1 MAERKRLGDML
12 LEAGLLTE
20 KQLEEALKEQVKT
33 GKFLGRI
40 LVERGIIDEK
50 ELKKILSVQAGI
62 EMIDLKNTVI
72 DKNAV
77 NVFPS
82 ALAKT
87 YNVIPVKL
95 EKNILTLAVGD
106 TLSLNIQDDI
116 SFILGYKI
124 KMVLADEDDIK
135 ENINVYYG
143 SELETIDDLIKW
155 ISQDMSEMEELETIA
170 SATAS
175 GEYAT
180 ITSLEEIASLPPV
193 VKLFDLILLQT
204 VRDNASDVHLEP
216 FENDF
221 RVRYRVDG
229 VLYDMVHPPK
239 GLAFALFCRF
249 KIMASMDIAERR
261 LPQDGRIELSVM
273 GRPVDLRVNTVPT
286 VFGECLAIRVL
297 DRGKTIFDMENL
309 GLLPSDMDKVEK
321 LIHKPHGII
330 LATGPTGCG
339 KTTTL
344 YALLR
349 KLNTPE
355 VKLITTEDPVEYMLE
370 GAVQVPVKESI
381 GLTFAAC
388 IRSIL
393 RQDPDIILVG
403 EVRDFDTAQMAI
415 QSSLTGHLVLST
427 LHTNDAPTTIMRLVD
442 MKVEPFLLA
451 STIEGIIAQR
461 LVRVLCPRCKEE
473 YRPTKQEII
482 ELGLSDEKVQEMKF
496 YKPVGCPFCRG
507 GYKGRTGIFEILVP
521 SEQLWRAVLE
531 NRPLGEIREIAVNEC
546 KMKTLVEDG
555 IEKINL
561 GITSVE
567 EVMKEVHGYG

>member
-1 MAERKRLGDML
+1 MAEKKLLGQML
-12 LEAGLLTE
+12 IENGLITE
-20 KQLEEALKEQVKT
+20 KELENALKIQVKS

-40 LVERGIIDEK
+40 LVELGYVQEK
-50 ELKKILSVQAGI
+50 DLKKILSTQAGV
-62 EMIDLKNTVI
+62 EMIDLKSTVV
-72 DKNAV
+72 DKNAI

-87 YNVIPVKL
+87 YTVLPIKL
-95 EKNILTLAVGD
+95 EKNELTLAVGD
-106 TLSLNIQDDI
+106 TLNLNIQDDI
-116 SFILGYKI
+116 SFILGYKV

-135 ENINVYYG
+135 ENISVYYG
-143 SELETIDDLIKW
+143 SEIETVDDLIKW
-155 ISQDMSEMEELETIA
+155 ISQDMAEMEELETIA
-170 SATAS
+170 SAQ

-204 VRDNASDVHLEP
+204 IRDNASDVHLEP
-216 FENDF
+216 FEDDF

-239 GLAFALFCRF
+239 GLSFALFCRF

-297 DRGKTIFDMENL
+297 DRGKTIFDLENL
-309 GLLPSDMDKVEK
+309 GLLEEDMQTIEK
-321 LIHKPHGII
+321 LISRPHGIL

-344 YALLR
+344 YSILR

-355 VKLITTEDPVEYMLE
+355 VKVITTEDPVEYMLD

-381 GLTFAAC
+381 GLTFASS

-403 EVRDFDTAQMAI
+403 EIRDFETTQMAI

-427 LHTNDAPTTIMRLVD
+427 LHTNDAPTTIMRMID

-451 STIEGIIAQR
+451 STIIGVIAQR
-461 LVRVLCPRCKEE
+461 LVRVLCPRCKQE
-473 YRPTKQEII
+473 YRPTKTEILD
-482 ELGLSDEKVQEMKF
+482 LGIDEATVENMKF
-496 YKPVGCPFCRG
+496 YKPVGCPFCRA
-507 GYKGRTGIFEILVP
+507 GYRGRTGIFEILIPNEKFWTAV
-521 SEQLWRAVLE
+521 SEH
-531 NRPLGEIREIAVNEC
+531 RPLGEIREIAVKDC
-546 KMKTLVEDG
+546 KMKTLVDDG
-555 IEKINL
+555 LQKINL

-567 EVMKEVHGYG
+567 EVSKEVHGYG

>member
-1 MAERKRLGDML
+1 MAERKLLGQML
-12 LEAGLLTE
+12 IEAGLITE

-33 GKFLGRI
+33 GRFLGRI
-40 LVERGIIDEK
+40 LVDKGYIDEK
-50 ELKKILSVQAGI
+50 ELKRILSMQAGI

-72 DKNAV
+72 DKNAI

-87 YNVIPVKL
+87 YTVLPIKL
-95 EKNILTLAVGD
+95 EKNVLTLAVGD

-124 KMVLADEDDIK
+124 KMVLADEEDIK

-143 SELETIDDLIKW
+143 SEIETIDDLIKW

-170 SATAS
+170 SAS

-180 ITSLEEIASLPPV
+180 ITSLEEIATLPPV

-309 GLLPSDMDKVEK
+309 GLLPRDMEIVEK

-461 LVRVLCPRCKEE
+461 LVRVLCPRCKQE

-482 ELGLSDEKVQEMKF
+482 ELGLSDEQVEKMKF

-507 GYKGRTGIFEILVP
+507 GYKGRTGIFEILIP
-521 SEQLWRAVLE
+521 NEDLWRAVLE
-531 NRPLGEIREIAVNEC
+531 NRPLGEIREIAVKEC

>member
-1 MAERKRLGDML
+1 MAERKLLGEML
-12 LEAGLLTE
+12 IEAGLITE
-20 KQLEEALKEQVKT
+20 KQLEEALKEQIKS
-33 GKFLGRI
+33 GRFLGRI
-40 LVERGIIDEK
+40 LVEKGLVDEK
-50 ELKKILSVQAGI
+50 ELKRVLSIQAGI

-72 DKNAV
+72 DRNAI

-87 YNVIPVKL
+87 YTVLPIKL

-143 SELETIDDLIKW
+143 SEIETIDDLIKW
-155 ISQDMSEMEELETIA
+155 ISQDMAEMEELETIA
-170 SATAS
+170 SAS

-180 ITSLEEIASLPPV
+180 ITSLEEIATLPPV

-216 FENDF
+216 FEDDF

-309 GLLPSDMDKVEK
+309 GLLPSDMEAVEK

-355 VKLITTEDPVEYMLE
+355 VKLITTEDPVEYMLD
-370 GAVQVPVKESI
+370 GAIQVPVKESI

-388 IRSIL
+388 LRSIL

-403 EVRDFDTAQMAI
+403 EVRDFETAQMAI

-442 MKVEPFLLA
+442 MKVPPFLLA

-461 LVRVLCPRCKEE
+461 LVRVLCPRCKQE

-482 ELGLSDEKVQEMKF
+482 ELGLSDEKAQQMKF

-507 GYKGRTGIFEILVP
+507 GYKGRTGIFEILLANE
-521 SEQLWRAVLE
+521 SLWRAVLE
-531 NRPLGEIREIAVNEC
+531 DRPLGEIREIAINEC
-546 KMKTLVEDG
+546 HMKTLVEDG
-555 IEKINL
+555 LQKINL

-567 EVMKEVHGYG
+567 EVIKEVHGYG

>member
-1 MAERKRLGDML
+1 MAERKLLGEML
-12 LEAGLLTE
+12 IEAGLITE

-33 GKFLGRI
+33 GRFLGRI
-40 LVERGIIDEK
+40 LVEKGLVDEK
-50 ELKKILSVQAGI
+50 ELKRVLSLQAGI

-72 DKNAV
+72 DKNAI

-95 EKNILTLAVGD
+95 EKNVLTLAVGD

-124 KMVLADEDDIK
+124 KMVLADEEDIK

-170 SATAS
+170 SSS

-239 GLAFALFCRF
+239 GLSFALFCRF

-309 GLLPSDMDKVEK
+309 GLLPDDMEKVEK

-461 LVRVLCPRCKEE
+461 LVRILCPRCKEE

-482 ELGLSDEKVQEMKF
+482 ELGISDEKAQQMKF
-496 YKPVGCPFCRG
+496 YRPVGCPFCRG

-521 SEQLWRAVLE
+521 NESLWRAVLE
-531 NRPLGEIREIAVNEC
+531 NRPLGEIREIAVKEC

-567 EVMKEVHGYG
+567 EVMREVHGYG

>member
-1 MAERKRLGDML
+1 MAERKLLGEML
-12 LEAGLLTE
+12 IEAGLITE
-20 KQLEEALKEQVKT
+20 KQLEEALKEQIKT
-33 GKFLGRI
+33 GRFLGRI
-40 LVERGIIDEK
+40 LVEKGLVDEK
-50 ELKKILSVQAGI
+50 ELKRVLSIQAGI

-72 DKNAV
+72 DRNAI

-87 YNVIPVKL
+87 YTVLPIKL

-143 SELETIDDLIKW
+143 SEIETIDDLIKW
-155 ISQDMSEMEELETIA
+155 ISQDMAEMEELETIA
-170 SATAS
+170 SAS

-180 ITSLEEIASLPPV
+180 ITSLEEIATLPPV

-216 FENDF
+216 FEDDF

-309 GLLPSDMDKVEK
+309 GLLPSDMEAVEK

-370 GAVQVPVKESI
+370 GAIQVPVKESI

-388 IRSIL
+388 LRSIL

-403 EVRDFDTAQMAI
+403 EVRDFETAQMAI

-442 MKVEPFLLA
+442 MKVPPFLLA

-461 LVRVLCPRCKEE
+461 LVRVLCPRCKQE

-482 ELGLSDEKVQEMKF
+482 ELGLSDEKAQQMKF

-507 GYKGRTGIFEILVP
+507 GYKGRTGIFEILLANE
-521 SEQLWRAVLE
+521 SLWRAVLE
-531 NRPLGEIREIAVNEC
+531 DRPLGEIREIAINEC
-546 KMKTLVEDG
+546 HMKTLVEDG
-555 IEKINL
+555 LQKINL

-567 EVMKEVHGYG
+567 EVIKEVHGYG

>member
-1 MAERKRLGDML
+1 MAERKLLGEML
-12 LEAGLLTE
+12 IEAGLLTE

-33 GKFLGRI
+33 GRFLGRI
-40 LVERGIIDEK
+40 LVEKGLVDEK
-50 ELKKILSVQAGI
+50 ELKRVLSLQAGI

-72 DKNAV
+72 DKNAIS
-77 NVFPS
+77 VFPS

-87 YNVIPVKL
+87 YNVLPIKL
-95 EKNILTLAVGD
+95 EKNVLTLAVGD

-170 SATAS
+170 SAS

-309 GLLPSDMDKVEK
+309 GLLKEDMETVEK

-461 LVRVLCPRCKEE
+461 LVRILCPRCKEE
-473 YRPTKQEII
+473 YRPSKQEII
-482 ELGLSDEKVQEMKF
+482 ELGLSEERAEQLKF

-507 GYKGRTGIFEILVP
+507 GYKGRTGLFEILIP
-521 SEQLWRAVLE
+521 NEALWRAVLQ

-546 KMKTLVEDG
+546 KMKTLVDDG

-567 EVMKEVHGYG
+567 EVIKEVHGYG

>member
-1 MAERKRLGDML
+1 
-12 LEAGLLTE
+12 
-20 KQLEEALKEQVKT
+20 
-33 GKFLGRI
+33 
-40 LVERGIIDEK
+40 
-50 ELKKILSVQAGI
+50 
-62 EMIDLKNTVI
+62 
-72 DKNAV
+72 
-77 NVFPS
+77 
-82 ALAKT
+82 AK
-87 YNVIPVKL
+87 
-95 EKNILTLAVGD
+95 
-106 TLSLNIQDDI
+106 
-116 SFILGYKI
+116 
-124 KMVLADEDDIK
+124 
-135 ENINVYYG
+135 
-143 SELETIDDLIKW
+143 
-155 ISQDMSEMEELETIA
+155 
-170 SATAS
+170 
-175 GEYAT
+175 
-180 ITSLEEIASLPPV
+180 
-193 VKLFDLILLQT
+193 
-204 VRDNASDVHLEP
+204 
-216 FENDF
+216 
-221 RVRYRVDG
+221 
-229 VLYDMVHPPK
+229 
-239 GLAFALFCRF
+239 
-249 KIMASMDIAERR
+249 RR

-309 GLLPSDMDKVEK
+309 GLLPRDMDVVEK
-321 LIHKPHGII
+321 LIHRPHGII

-442 MKVEPFLLA
+442 MKVPPFLLA

-461 LVRVLCPRCKEE
+461 LVRVLCPRCKQE

-482 ELGLSDEKVQEMKF
+482 ELGLTDEQAEQMKF
-496 YKPVGCPFCRG
+496 YKSVGCPFCRG

-521 SEQLWRAVLE
+521 NESLWRAVLE
-531 NRPLGEIREIAVNEC
+531 NRPLGEIREIAIKEC
-546 KMKTLVEDG
+546 HMKTLVDDG

-567 EVMKEVHGYG
+567 EVIKEVHGYG

>member
-1 MAERKRLGDML
+1 MAERKLLGEML
-12 LEAGLLTE
+12 IEAGLITE
-20 KQLEEALKEQVKT
+20 KQLEEALKEQIKT
-33 GKFLGRI
+33 GRFLGRI
-40 LVERGIIDEK
+40 LVEKGLVDEK
-50 ELKKILSVQAGI
+50 ELKRVLSIQAGI

-87 YNVIPVKL
+87 YTVLPIKL

-143 SELETIDDLIKW
+143 SEIETIDDLIKW
-155 ISQDMSEMEELETIA
+155 ISQDMAEMEELETIA
-170 SATAS
+170 SAS

-180 ITSLEEIASLPPV
+180 ITSLEEIATLPPV

-216 FENDF
+216 FEDDF

-309 GLLPSDMDKVEK
+309 GLLPSDMEAVEK

-370 GAVQVPVKESI
+370 GAIQVPVKESI

-388 IRSIL
+388 LRSIL

-403 EVRDFDTAQMAI
+403 EVRDFETAQMAI

-442 MKVEPFLLA
+442 MKVPPFLLA

-461 LVRVLCPRCKEE
+461 LVRVLCPRCKQE

-482 ELGLSDEKVQEMKF
+482 ELGLSDEKAQQMKF

-507 GYKGRTGIFEILVP
+507 GYKGRTGIFEILLANE
-521 SEQLWRAVLE
+521 SLWRAVLE
-531 NRPLGEIREIAVNEC
+531 DRPLGEIREIAINEC
-546 KMKTLVEDG
+546 HMKTLVEDG
-555 IEKINL
+555 LQKINL

-567 EVMKEVHGYG
+567 EVIKEVHGYG

>member
-1 MAERKRLGDML
+1 MAERKLLGEML
-12 LEAGLLTE
+12 IEAGLLTE

-33 GKFLGRI
+33 GRFLGRI
-40 LVERGIIDEK
+40 LVEKGYVDEK
-50 ELKKILSVQAGI
+50 ELKKILSRQAGI

-72 DKNAV
+72 DKNAIS
-77 NVFPS
+77 VFPS

-87 YNVIPVKL
+87 YNVLPIKL
-95 EKNILTLAVGD
+95 EKNVLTLAVGD

-116 SFILGYKI
+116 SFILGYKV
-124 KMVLADEDDIK
+124 KMVLADEEDIK

-170 SATAS
+170 SAS

-309 GLLPSDMDKVEK
+309 GLLQEDMEKVEK

-355 VKLITTEDPVEYMLE
+355 VKLITTEDPVEYMLD
-370 GAVQVPVKESI
+370 GAIQVPVKESI

-482 ELGLSDEKVQEMKF
+482 ELGLTEEQAEQLKF

-507 GYKGRTGIFEILVP
+507 GYKGRTGIFEILIP
-521 SEQLWRAVLE
+521 NEALWNAVLQ
-531 NRPLGEIREIAVNEC
+531 NKPLGEIREIAVKEC
-546 KMKTLVEDG
+546 KMKTLVEVG

>member
-1 MAERKRLGDML
+1 MAERKLLGEML
-12 LEAGLLTE
+12 IEAGLITE
-20 KQLEEALKEQVKT
+20 KELDEALKEQAKS
-33 GKFLGRI
+33 GGFLGRI
-40 LVERGIIDEK
+40 LVEKGYVSEK
-50 ELKKILSVQAGI
+50 DLKKILSTQSGI
-62 EMIDLKNTVI
+62 EMIDLKNTPI
-72 DKNAV
+72 DKNAISA
-77 NVFPS
+77 FPS

-87 YNVIPVKL
+87 YNVLPIKL
-95 EKNILTLAVGD
+95 DKNLLTLAVGD

-124 KMVLADEDDIK
+124 KMVLADEEDIK

-143 SELETIDDLIKW
+143 SEMETIDDLIKW
-155 ISQDMSEMEELETIA
+155 ISQDMSEMEELETLA
-170 SATAS
+170 SGH

-216 FENDF
+216 FEKDF

-239 GLAFALFCRF
+239 GLSFALFCRF

-309 GLLPSDMDKVEK
+309 GLLKEEMDIVEN
-321 LIHKPHGII
+321 LIHRPHGII

-355 VKLITTEDPVEYMLE
+355 VKLITTEDPVEYMLD

-403 EVRDFDTAQMAI
+403 EIRDFDTAQMAI

-451 STIEGIIAQR
+451 STIGGIIAQR
-461 LVRVLCPRCKEE
+461 LVRVLCSRCKEE

-482 ELGLSDEKVQEMKF
+482 ELGISDEVAEQMKF

-507 GYKGRTGIFEILVP
+507 GYKGRVAIFEILIP
-521 SEQLWRAVLE
+521 NENLWRCVLE
-531 NRPLGEIREIAVNEC
+531 KKPLGEIREIATGEC
-546 KMKTLVEDG
+546 GMKTLVQDG

-561 GITSVE
+561 GITSIE
-567 EVMKEVHGYG
+567 EIIREVHGYG

>member
-1 MAERKRLGDML
+1 MAERKLLGEML
-12 LEAGLLTE
+12 IEAGLLTE

-33 GKFLGRI
+33 GRFLGRI
-40 LVERGIIDEK
+40 IVEKGLVDEK
-50 ELKKILSVQAGI
+50 DLKRVLSLQAGI

-72 DKNAV
+72 DKNAI

-87 YNVIPVKL
+87 YNVLPVKL
-95 EKNILTLAVGD
+95 EKNVLTLAVGD

-124 KMVLADEDDIK
+124 KMVLADEEDIK

-170 SATAS
+170 SAS

-239 GLAFALFCRF
+239 GLSFALFCRF

-286 VFGECLAIRVL
+286 IFGECLAIRVL
-297 DRGKTIFDMENL
+297 DRGKTIFDMGNL
-309 GLLPSDMDKVEK
+309 GLLPADMENVEK

-381 GLTFAAC
+381 GLTFAVC

-473 YRPTKQEII
+473 YKPPKQEII
-482 ELGLSDEKVQEMKF
+482 ELGITDEKAEQMKF
-496 YKPVGCPFCRG
+496 YRPVGCPFCRG
-507 GYKGRTGIFEILVP
+507 GYKGRTGIFEILLP
-521 SEQLWRAVLE
+521 NESLWRAVLE
-531 NRPLGEIREIAVNEC
+531 NRPLGEIRDIAVNEC
-546 KMKTLVEDG
+546 KMKTLVDDG

-567 EVMKEVHGYG
+567 EVMREVHGYG

>member
-1 MAERKRLGDML
+1 MAEKKLLGEML
-12 LEAGLLTE
+12 LEAGLLTD
-20 KQLEEALKEQVKT
+20 KQLEEALKEQIKT
-33 GKFLGRI
+33 GRFLGRI
-40 LVERGIIDEK
+40 LVEKGFVDEK
-50 ELKKILSVQAGI
+50 ELKKVLSRQAGI

-72 DKNAV
+72 DKNAI

-87 YNVIPVKL
+87 YNVLPIKL
-95 EKNILTLAVGD
+95 EKNFLTLAVGD

-124 KMVLADEDDIK
+124 KMVLADEEDIK

-170 SATAS
+170 SAS

-309 GLLPSDMDKVEK
+309 GLLQEDMDNVEK

-451 STIEGIIAQR
+451 STIEGIVAQR

-473 YRPTKQEII
+473 YRPQKQEII
-482 ELGLSDEKVQEMKF
+482 ELGISDEKAKQMKF
-496 YKPVGCPFCRG
+496 YRPVGCPFCRG
-507 GYKGRTGIFEILVP
+507 GYKGRTGLFEILIP
-521 SEQLWRAVLE
+521 NETLWRAVLE
-531 NRPLGEIREIAVNEC
+531 NRPLGEIREIAVKEC
-546 KMKTLVEDG
+546 RMKTLVEDG
-555 IEKINL
+555 VEKINL

>member
-1 MAERKRLGDML
+1 MAERKLLGEML
-12 LEAGLLTE
+12 IEAGLITE
-20 KQLEEALKEQVKT
+20 KQLEEALKEQIKT
-33 GKFLGRI
+33 GRFLGRI
-40 LVERGIIDEK
+40 LVEKGLVDEK
-50 ELKKILSVQAGI
+50 ELKRVLSIQAGI

-87 YNVIPVKL
+87 YTVLPIKL

-143 SELETIDDLIKW
+143 SEIETIDDLIKW

-170 SATAS
+170 SAS

-180 ITSLEEIASLPPV
+180 ITSLEEIATLPPV

-216 FENDF
+216 FEDDF

-309 GLLPSDMDKVEK
+309 GLLPSDMEAVEK

-370 GAVQVPVKESI
+370 GAIQVPVKESI

-388 IRSIL
+388 L
-393 RQDPDIILVG
+393 R
-403 EVRDFDTAQMAI
+403 
-415 QSSLTGHLVLST
+415 
-427 LHTNDAPTTIMRLVD
+427 
-442 MKVEPFLLA
+442 
-451 STIEGIIAQR
+451 
-461 LVRVLCPRCKEE
+461 
-473 YRPTKQEII
+473 
-482 ELGLSDEKVQEMKF
+482 
-496 YKPVGCPFCRG
+496 
-507 GYKGRTGIFEILVP
+507 
-521 SEQLWRAVLE
+521 
-531 NRPLGEIREIAVNEC
+531 
-546 KMKTLVEDG
+546 
-555 IEKINL
+555 
-561 GITSVE
+561 
-567 EVMKEVHGYG
+567 

>member
-1 MAERKRLGDML
+1 MAERKLLGEML
-12 LEAGLLTE
+12 IEAGLLTE

-33 GKFLGRI
+33 GRFLGRI
-40 LVERGIIDEK
+40 LVEKGYVDEK
-50 ELKKILSVQAGI
+50 ELKKILSRQAGI

-72 DKNAV
+72 DKNAIS
-77 NVFPS
+77 VFPS

-87 YNVIPVKL
+87 YNVLPIKL
-95 EKNILTLAVGD
+95 EKNVLTLAVGD

-116 SFILGYKI
+116 SFILGYKV
-124 KMVLADEDDIK
+124 KMVLADEEDIK

-170 SATAS
+170 SAS

-309 GLLPSDMDKVEK
+309 GLLQEDMEKVEK

-355 VKLITTEDPVEYMLE
+355 VKLITTEDPVEYMLD
-370 GAVQVPVKESI
+370 GAIQVPVKESI

-482 ELGLSDEKVQEMKF
+482 ELGLTEEQAEQLKF

-507 GYKGRTGIFEILVP
+507 GYKGRTGIFEILIP
-521 SEQLWRAVLE
+521 NEALWNAVLQ
-531 NRPLGEIREIAVNEC
+531 NKPLGEIREIAVKEC

>member
-1 MAERKRLGDML
+1 MAERKLLGEML
-12 LEAGLLTE
+12 IEAGLITE
-20 KQLEEALKEQVKT
+20 KQLEEALKEQIKT
-33 GKFLGRI
+33 GRFLGRI
-40 LVERGIIDEK
+40 LVEKGLVDEK
-50 ELKKILSVQAGI
+50 ELKRVLSIQAGI

-72 DKNAV
+72 DRNAI

-87 YNVIPVKL
+87 YTVLPIKL

-143 SELETIDDLIKW
+143 SEIETIDDLIKW
-155 ISQDMSEMEELETIA
+155 ISQDMAEMEELETIA
-170 SATAS
+170 SAS

-180 ITSLEEIASLPPV
+180 ITSLEEIATLPPV

-216 FENDF
+216 FEDDF

-309 GLLPSDMDKVEK
+309 GLLPSDMEAVEK

-355 VKLITTEDPVEYMLE
+355 VKLITTEDPVEYMLD
-370 GAVQVPVKESI
+370 GAIQVPVKESI

-388 IRSIL
+388 LRSIL

-403 EVRDFDTAQMAI
+403 EVRDFETAQMAI

-442 MKVEPFLLA
+442 MKVPPFLLA

-461 LVRVLCPRCKEE
+461 LVRVLCPRCKQE

-482 ELGLSDEKVQEMKF
+482 ELGLSDEKAQQMKF

-507 GYKGRTGIFEILVP
+507 GYKGRTGIFEILLANE
-521 SEQLWRAVLE
+521 SLWRAVLE
-531 NRPLGEIREIAVNEC
+531 DRPLGEIREIAINEC
-546 KMKTLVEDG
+546 HMKTLVEDG
-555 IEKINL
+555 LQKINL

-567 EVMKEVHGYG
+567 EVIKEVHGYG